1 MTTFGSTDLWKMESK
16 EGLDA
21 LFLFATEGILVVD
34 EQGHIV
40 RINPSAEKLFGY
52 ETGELVGKTIETLV
66 PKRFAHRHHADR
78 DKYNGRPHARAMGA
92 GMDLFGLRK
101 DGTEFPVEISL
112 SPYASPKGK
121 FVIAFIIDITLRKQ
135 AEEKQRNYSIELEQQ
150 VRNRTMILEEAIG
163 ELEKTKAFLNESLAK
178 ERELNELKSRFV
190 SMASHEFRTPL
201 ATIQSSLAL
210 VKKYGELNEIEKQ
223 DKHILKIKAS
233 VNNLTDILTDFLS
246 VSKLEEGRVEH
257 TSETFGLPSFIR
269 EVISELKT
277 IVKDGQRIT
286 YEHTGNDTVVLDQKL
301 LKNILFNLI
310 SNAIKF
316 SGEGKTID
324 LVSVVEP
331 GDLQISVSDHGI
343 GIPQED
349 QKHLFERFFRGN
361 NAAHIQGTGLGL
373 NIVAKFVELMNG
385 SINFTSEENKG
396 TTFTMSFPQ

>member
-277 IVKDGQRIT
+277 IVKAGQRIT